1 MRWFLLF
8 LSACL
13 FVVVVDLSATAAAE
27 PKRTVDFNREVRPI
41 LSNSC
46 YKCHGPDEKER
57 KGGTDGLRLDTLA
70 GATVDLGGHK
80 PIQPGQPEAS
90 LVIKR
95 ITSTNPDEVMP
106 PRGHGKPLSAAEI
119 ATLTEWIRQG
129 ATYAAHWSYVKPT
142 RPALLEVKT
151 AWGQTPVDRFILVRL
166 EKEGLK
172 PQAAADDR
180 TMIRRVALD
189 LTGLPPTSAEVDAFL
204 KDTSAN
210 RYEQMVDRFLKNET
224 YGEHW
229 ARLWLDLARYA
240 DSAGY
245 ADDPARTIWAYRDY
259 VIRSFQQNKP
269 FDQFTIEQIAGDLL
283 PEPNDEQLIAT
294 AFQRNTLTNSEGG
307 TNDEEFRNVAI
318 VDRVNTT
325 MAVWMGTTIACAQC
339 HSHKYDPLTQ
349 EEFFKLFAFYNQSQ
363 DADRRD
369 ESPLLELWSAEQRQQ
384 KQAWQDELAQL
395 ETTLKTPTLELLAAQ
410 QKWEASL
417 PKSLAW
423 NALVPAA
430 VTRQSEKPATV
441 SDTGIVM
448 VTDVTPK
455 DQYTVSIPIKE
466 TTALTALR
474 LETLPSAGLAGGN
487 FVLNRV
493 QATIDPP
500 AGQALKGRFVRI
512 EIPGPQKILSLAEV
526 QVFQGTEN
534 IAHGGKATQIS
545 TDYAGPPELA
555 IDGNTDGRYKEA
567 KSTTHTAMS
576 DNPWWEVELK
586 SATPIDRL
594 VIWNRTDAGVGARLA
609 QFRVAILDD
618 NRQTLWEQTVAE
630 PPNPSQELSLSGSRA
645 ITFAAA
651 FADYSQPGFDPADV
665 LLDKAPAG
673 KKLTGWAIGGQIP
686 QAHQLTL
693 LPSAAVELP
702 AGSVLKVT
710 LGQESEHANHLLG
723 QFRLVMTTEPQAA
736 TLARIPATILNLLPK
751 AATERNAA
759 EQQTLADYY
768 RGIAPELQAARDRK
782 IAVQKSLTDQKP
794 YTTVPVMRDLAVAQR
809 RKTQLQ
815 HRGNF
820 MDLGQEVSE
829 GIPAVFP
836 ALPSDLPPT
845 RMALARWLIDRENP
859 LTARVT
865 VNRLWEQLFGIGIVA
880 SSEDFGSQGEL
891 PSHPELL
898 DWLAVEFMDSGWN
911 MQHMLKLLVMSAAYR
926 QSSAVTDEAYQHD
939 PDNRLLAR
947 GPRFRMS
954 AEMIRDQ
961 ALAVSG
967 LLSKKQFGPPVNPPQ
982 PKLGVNAAF
991 GSAVDW
997 QTSMGED
1004 KYRRALYTS
1013 WRRSNPYPSMSTFDA
1028 PNREVCTLRRSRTN
1042 TPLQALVTLNDPV
1055 YIEAAQALA
1064 RKALK
1069 DGGATVEDQAKWVW
1083 ETCLSRPPT
1092 AAEQQSVL
1100 ALFQRT
1106 KERLS
1111 AQPENA
1117 QKLAT
1122 NPLGPAPEGT
1132 DIVALAAWS
1141 VTTNAILNLDEMFMR
1156 R

>member
-1 MRWFLLF
+1 MRRLLIC
-8 LSACL
+8 LSLCL
-13 FVVVVDLSATAAAE
+13 WITAGVSAAE
-27 PKRTVDFNREVRPI
+27 PQRTIDFNREVRPI
-41 LSNSC
+41 LSNGC

-70 GATVDLGGHK
+70 GATVDLSGQQAIK
-80 PIQPGQPEAS
+80 PGQPEES
-90 LVIKR
+90 LLIKR
-95 ITSTNPDEVMP
+95 VTSADPDEVMP
-106 PRGHGKPLSAAEI
+106 PRGHGKPLSAAEV

-129 ATYAAHWSYVKPT
+129 APYAAHWSYVKPT
-142 RPALLEVKT
+142 RPALPEVKT
-151 AWGQTPVDRFILVRL
+151 TWGHTPVDRFLLARL

-189 LTGLPPTSAEVDAFL
+189 LTGLPPTTAEVDAFL

-210 RYEQMVDRFLKNET
+210 RYEQMVDRFLKKET

-245 ADDPARTIWAYRDY
+245 ADDPARVIWAYRDY

-269 FDQFTIEQIAGDLL
+269 FNQFTIEQIAGDLL
-283 PEPNDEQLIAT
+283 PEPTDEQLIAT

-339 HSHKYDPLTQ
+339 HTHKYDPLTQ
-349 EEFFKLFAFYNQSQ
+349 EEFFQLFAFYNQSQ

-369 ESPLLELWSAEQRQQ
+369 ESPLLELWSEAQRTQ
-384 KQAWQDELAQL
+384 KKAWQDELAQL
-395 ETTLKTPTLELLAAQ
+395 DTTLKTTTPALIEAQ
-410 QKWEASL
+410 QRWEASL
-417 PKSLAW
+417 PKSLTWTPLTPSTVA
-423 NALVPAA
+423 
-430 VTRQSEKPATV
+430 RQSEKPSTIADDGTV
-441 SDTGIVM
+441 K
-448 VTDVTPK
+448 VTDIAGT
-455 DQYTVSIPIKE
+455 DRYTVSIPIKA
-466 TTALTALR
+466 TQSLTALR
-474 LETLPSAGLAGGN
+474 LETPPNAGLAGGN

-500 AGQALKGRFVRI
+500 AGQPLKGRFVRI

-534 IAHGGKATQIS
+534 IARFGKAMQSS

-555 IDGNTDGRYKEA
+555 IDGNTDGRYVEA
-567 KSTTHTAMS
+567 KSTTHTAQS

-586 SATPIDRL
+586 AATPIDRL
-594 VIWNRTDAGVGARLA
+594 TIWNRTDANVGARLA

-618 NRQTLWEQTVAE
+618 NRQVVWEQTVAE
-630 PPNPSQELSLSGSRA
+630 PPNPSQELSLSGARP
-645 ITFAAA
+645 IVFTAA
-651 FADYSQPGFDPADV
+651 FADFSQAGFNPADV
-665 LLDKAPAG
+665 LLEAAPKG

-686 QAHQLTL
+686 QPHQLTL
-693 LPSAAVELP
+693 LPSTAVEIP
-702 AGSVLKVT
+702 AGSVLKVV

-723 QFRLVMTTEPQAA
+723 QFRLVMTNEPQAA
-736 TLARIPATILNLLPK
+736 ALARIPANILNILPK
-751 AATERNAA
+751 AFAERSAA

-768 RGIAPELQAARDRK
+768 RGIAPALQAARDRQA
-782 IAVQKSLTDQKP
+782 AVQKSLADMKP
-794 YTTVPVMRDLAVAQR
+794 YTTVPVMRDLAEAQR

-820 MDLGQEVSE
+820 MDLGQDVSE
-829 GIPAVFP
+829 GVPAVFHS
-836 ALPSDLPPT
+836 LPSDLPPN

-859 LTARVT
+859 LTARVM

-891 PSHPELL
+891 PSHPDLL

-911 MQHMLKLLVMSAAYR
+911 TQHMLKLLVMSAAYR
-926 QSSAVTDEAYQHD
+926 QSSVVTDEAFQRD
-939 PDNRLLAR
+939 PENRLLAR

-967 LLSKKQFGPPVNPPQ
+967 LLSTKQFGPPVNPPQ
-982 PKLGVNAAF
+982 PKLGLSAAF
-991 GSAVDW
+991 GSGVDW

-1064 RKALK
+1064 RKTLK
-1069 DGGATVEDQAKWVW
+1069 DGGATVEEQAKWTW
-1083 ETCLSRPPT
+1083 EKCLSRPPT
-1092 AAEQQSVL
+1092 DAELQAVTT
-1100 ALFQRT
+1100 LFQRT
-1106 KERLS
+1106 KERL
-1111 AQPENA
+1111 ATQPENA
-1117 QKLAT
+1117 KKLAT
-1122 NPLGPAPEGT
+1122 NPLGPAPEGM
-1132 DIVALAAWS
+1132 DITTLAAWS
-1141 VTTNAILNLDEMFMR
+1141 VAANAILNLDEMFMR

>member
-1 MRWFLLF
+1 MRRLLF
-8 LSACL
+8 SLSLC
-13 FVVVVDLSATAAAE
+13 FVSTVAVAGAAE
-27 PKRTVDFNREVRPI
+27 PKRTIDFNREVRPI

-70 GATVDLGGHK
+70 GATVDLGGSQAIK
-80 PIQPGQPEAS
+80 PGQPETS

-95 ITSTNPDEVMP
+95 IASADPDEVMP
-106 PRGHGKPLSAAEI
+106 PRGHGKPLSIAEI

-129 ATYAAHWSYVKPT
+129 APYAAHWSYVKPT
-142 RPALLEVKT
+142 RPALPEVKT
-151 AWGQTPVDRFILVRL
+151 TWGQTPVDRFLLARL
-166 EKEGLK
+166 EKDGLK
-172 PQAAADDR
+172 PQAPADDR

-189 LTGLPPTSAEVDAFL
+189 LTGLPPTSAEVASFL
-204 KDTSAN
+204 KDTSAD
-210 RYEQMVDRFLKNET
+210 RYELMVDRFLKKDA

-245 ADDPARTIWAYRDY
+245 ADDPARIIWAYRDY

-325 MAVWMGTTIACAQC
+325 MAVWMGTTMACAQC
-339 HSHKYDPLTQ
+339 HTHKYDPLTQ
-349 EEFFKLFAFYNQSQ
+349 EEFFKLFAFYNQSE

-384 KQAWQDELAQL
+384 KQAWQGELAQL
-395 ETTLKTPTLELLAAQ
+395 ETTLKTSTQELLAAQ
-410 QKWEASL
+410 EKWEASL
-417 PKSLAW
+417 PKSLTW
-423 NALVPAA
+423 NPLVPNA
-430 VTRQSEKPATV
+430 VKRQSEKSATV
-441 SDTGIVM
+441 SDTGMVM
-448 VTDVTPK
+448 VSDGAPK
-455 DQYTVSIPIKE
+455 DRYSVSIPI
-466 TTALTALR
+466 TTAQSLTALR
-474 LETLPSAGLAGGN
+474 LETPPNAGLAGGN

-512 EIPGPQKILSLAEV
+512 EIPGSQKILSLAEV
-526 QVFQGTEN
+526 QVFQGAEN
-534 IAHGGKATQIS
+534 FAHSGKATQSS

-555 IDGNTDGRYKEA
+555 IDGNTDGRYVEA

-586 SATPIDRL
+586 AVTPIDR
-594 VIWNRTDAGVGARLA
+594 VAIWNRTDNGVGARLT

-618 NRQTLWEQTVAE
+618 NRQVVWEQTVAE
-630 PPNPSQELSLSGSRA
+630 PPNPSKELSLSGSRTV
-645 ITFAAA
+645 TFAAA
-651 FADYSQPGFDPADV
+651 FADFSQAGFDPADV

-673 KKLTGWAIGGQIP
+673 KKLTGWAIGGQLP
-686 QAHQLTL
+686 QPHQLTL
-693 LPSAAVELP
+693 LPSAAVELS

-710 LGQESEHANHLLG
+710 LAQESEHANHLLG
-723 QFRLVMTTEPQAA
+723 QFRLVMTTESQAA
-736 TLARIPATILNLLPK
+736 TLARIPVNILHLLSK
-751 AATERNAA
+751 AVADRNAA
-759 EQQTLADYY
+759 ELQMLADYY

-782 IAVQKSLTDQKP
+782 AAVQKSLADIKP
-794 YTTVPVMRDLAVAQR
+794 YSTVPVMRDLATAQR

-829 GIPAVFP
+829 GVPAAFHP
-836 ALPSDLPPT
+836 LPSDLPPN
-845 RMALARWLIDRENP
+845 RLALARWLIDRENP
-859 LTARVT
+859 LTARVM

-911 MQHMLKLLVMSAAYR
+911 MQHVLKLLVMSAAYR
-926 QSSAVTDEAYQHD
+926 QSSAVTGDSFQRD

-961 ALAVSG
+961 SLAVSG
-967 LLSKKQFGPPVNPPQ
+967 LLSAKQFGPPVNPPQ
-982 PKLGVNAAF
+982 PKLGISAAF
-991 GSAVDW
+991 GSGVDW
-997 QTSMGED
+997 QTSAGED

-1013 WRRSNPYPSMSTFDA
+1013 WRRSSPYPSMSTFDA

-1055 YIEAAQALA
+1055 YVEAAQALA
-1064 RKALK
+1064 RQALVK
-1069 DGGATVEDQAKWVW
+1069 GGARVEDQARWVW
-1083 ETCLSRPPT
+1083 ETCLSRPPSST
-1092 AAEQQSVL
+1092 ELQAVT

-1106 KERLS
+1106 KERL
-1111 AQPENA
+1111 ATQPDNA
-1117 QKLAT
+1117 KKLAT

-1132 DIVALAAWS
+1132 DVITLAAWS
-1141 VTTNAILNLDEMFMR
+1141 VTANAILNLDEMFMR